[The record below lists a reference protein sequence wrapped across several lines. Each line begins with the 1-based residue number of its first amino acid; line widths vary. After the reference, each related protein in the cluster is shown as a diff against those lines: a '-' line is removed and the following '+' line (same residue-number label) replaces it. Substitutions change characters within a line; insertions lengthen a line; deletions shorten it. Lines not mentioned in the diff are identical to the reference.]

1 MPITRGRPRGA
12 RSNSSVHTLKYER
25 TCHCNLVQSCTSPLP
40 RASHFDQTRHPVMVK
55 CTSADDVD
63 PLGDESAIIATPVR
77 REDADVDRSQEC
89 NRRAVYFD
97 EG

>member
-1 MPITRGRPRGA
+1 
-12 RSNSSVHTLKYER
+12 
-25 TCHCNLVQSCTSPLP
+25 
-40 RASHFDQTRHPVMVK
+40 MVK

-77 REDADVDRSQEC
+77 REDADVDRSQEW